1 MWDAKC
7 ATLRESVGRFQE
19 GRSGGVALAY
29 HARPV
34 LEMSNPLPET
44 IAAVD
49 LGSSSFHLIV
59 ARTTDGQLTIVDRLR
74 ETLHFAAGLDAG
86 KRISAGM
93 REQALACLRRFGQRL
108 SHMPAGS
115 VRAVG
120 TNTLRSAR
128 NTASF
133 LRAAERVL
141 GHPIETIS
149 GVEEARL
156 IYLGVAHT
164 VGDRPGPRLVVDIGG
179 GSTELI
185 VGRGFEPE
193 HMESLYMGCVTSSR
207 RHFPEGRITETTL
220 RRAELA
226 ALQEL
231 GPVEAGLRERGWDE
245 VVGASGTIRTVGA
258 VVRGAGFDEDGITP
272 QALDW
277 LREAL
282 LEAGQARRLDLS
294 GLGPERREVFAGGL
308 AILRGVF
315 AALRIERMAVSD
327 GAMRE
332 GVLYDLV
339 GRIRHED
346 VRGRSV
352 AGLADRC
359 HVDWRQAGRVECTAL
374 RFLGQVARSWDLEA
388 ADLRQ
393 LLAWAAQ
400 LHEIGLDVA
409 HAHYHKHGEYIVS
422 MADLL
427 GFSRQEQRL
436 LAALVRAHRRKF
448 PVEVIELLPEAWRRP
463 IARLAIVLRLAYVLH
478 RSRSPEPLPEIRVS
492 AIKRSIALRFPAG
505 WLDDH
510 PLTRADLEQEA
521 SYLAVA
527 GHTLTGS
534 GLES

>member
-1 MWDAKC
+1 M
-7 ATLRESVGRFQE
+7 LE
-19 GRSGGVALAY
+19 LA
-29 HARPV
+29 
-34 LEMSNPLPET
+34 ETLPET

-49 LGSSSFHLIV
+49 LGSTSFHLIV
-59 ARTTDGQLTIVDRLR
+59 ARTSEGQITIVDRLR
-74 ETLHFAAGLDAG
+74 ETLQFAAGLDAT
-86 KRISAGM
+86 KRISAER
-93 REQALACLRRFGQRL
+93 RERALDCLGRFGQRL
-108 SHMPAGS
+108 GHMPPGS

-128 NTASF
+128 NAASF
-133 LRAAERVL
+133 LRAAQRVL

-164 VGDRPGPRLVVDIGG
+164 VGDRPGSRLVVDIGG

-185 VGRGFEPE
+185 VGRGFEPQ
-193 HMESLYMGCVTSSR
+193 HMESLYMGCVASSR
-207 RHFPEGRITETTL
+207 KYFPDGKITESAM
-220 RRAELA
+220 RKAELA

-231 GPVEAGLRERGWDE
+231 EPVEAGLRERGWEE
-245 VVGASGTIRTVGA
+245 VVGASGTIRSIGA
-258 VVRGAGFDEDGITP
+258 EGEITLRTLDRLRATLVDAGHVRK
-272 QALDW
+272 
-277 LREAL
+277 
-282 LEAGQARRLDLS
+282 LDLP
-294 GLGPERREVFAGGL
+294 GLGPERREVLPGGL
-308 AILRGVF
+308 AILRSVF
-315 AALRIERMAVSD
+315 GALRLEKMRVSD

-352 AGLADRC
+352 TGLADRC

-374 RFLGQVARSWDLEA
+374 AFLGSAGRGWDIDRPEP
-388 ADLRQ
+388 RQ

-409 HAHYHKHGEYIVS
+409 HAHYHKHGEYIVT

-436 LAALVRAHRRKF
+436 LATLVRAHRRKF
-448 PVEVIELLPEAWRRP
+448 PVEVIELLSEDWRRT
-463 IARLAIVLRLAYVLH
+463 IARLSIVLRLAYVLH
-478 RSRSPEPLPEIRVS
+478 RSRSPEPLPEIRLE
-492 AIKRSIALRFPAG
+492 AAKRSIRLRFPPR

-521 SYLAVA
+521 SYLAAA
-527 GHTLTGS
+527 GYSLHF
-534 GLES
+534 

>member
-1 MWDAKC
+1 
-7 ATLRESVGRFQE
+7 
-19 GRSGGVALAY
+19 
-29 HARPV
+29 V
-34 LEMSNPLPET
+34 LELSDTLPET

-49 LGSSSFHLIV
+49 LGSTSFHLVV
-59 ARTTDGQLTIVDRLR
+59 ARTSDGQITIVDRLR
-74 ETLHFAAGLDAG
+74 ETLHFAAGLDAS
-86 KRISAGM
+86 KRISAEM
-93 REQALACLRRFGQRL
+93 RAQALACLRRFGQRL
-108 SHMPAGS
+108 GHMPEGS

-128 NTASF
+128 NAASF
-133 LRAAERVL
+133 LRAAQRVL

-164 VGDRPGPRLVVDIGG
+164 VGDRPGLRLVVDVGG

-185 VGRGFEPE
+185 VGRGFEPQ
-193 HMESLYMGCVTSSR
+193 HMESLYMGCVSSSR
-207 RHFPEGRITETTL
+207 RYFPDGRITESAL
-220 RRAELA
+220 RKAELA

-231 GPVEAGLRERGWDE
+231 EPVEAGLRERGWDE
-245 VVGASGTIRTVGA
+245 VVGASGTIRTIGA
-258 VVRGAGFDEDGITP
+258 VARETEADGIT
-272 QALDW
+272 LRVLER
-277 LREAL
+277 LREKL
-282 LEAGQARRLDLS
+282 LEAGHVRKLDLP
-294 GLGPERREVFAGGL
+294 GLGPERREVLAGGF

-315 AALRIERMAVSD
+315 QALRLERMRVSD

-352 AGLADRC
+352 TGLADRC

-374 RFLGQVARSWDLEA
+374 AFLGAAGRGWDIDRPEP
-388 ADLRQ
+388 RQ

-409 HAHYHKHGEYIVS
+409 HAHYHKHGEYIVT

-427 GFSRQEQRL
+427 GFSRQEQSV
-436 LAALVRAHRRKF
+436 LATLVRAHRRKF
-448 PVEVIELLPEAWRRP
+448 PVDVIELLPEAWRRP
-463 IARLAIVLRLAYVLH
+463 ITRLSIVLRLACVLH
-478 RSRSPEPLPEIRVS
+478 RSRSPEPLPDIRLQAS
-492 AIKRSIALRFPAG
+492 KRSIVLRFPSR

-521 SYLAVA
+521 SYLAAA
-527 GHTLTGS
+527 GYSLRF
-534 GLES
+534 